1 MDTDTSADSF
11 TPSTRWHRPRP
22 SSIATW
28 KVPSFQSTASVLDVE
43 DELGGD
49 VVGIGDGFERS
60 RHGGD
65 ADHRPVI
72 QFAGDGLRR
81 GDPVQ

>member
-11 TPSTRWHRPRP
+11 TPSTRWHRPTVLDCDVEG
-22 SSIATW
+22 AV
-28 KVPSFQSTASVLDVE
+28 VPVDQPVLDVE